1 MSFKDLKLNSTYNS
15 SKNDLV
21 IEFYGPVLSEAVSY
35 DRVTGFF
42 NSKSLALVASGLKGF
57 ISNNGKMRLLCGS
70 ELQKDDIDAIL
81 NSSEIAEKLSDSF
94 LNDLNNISDEIE
106 LNHIKLLAWMV
117 DNDFLDIKIGIVK
130 NNKGY
135 IGGILHE
142 KTGILSDKFGNTIV
156 FSGSNNE
163 TNFGWVSGGFGNIEK
178 FKVFLSWED
187 SKFIVDD
194 LNSFEEYWNNE
205 NKFLE
210 VLSIPNAAKEG
221 LIKLAPKNIGE
232 VMKLPLEFNICSNSK
247 DKRKLR
253 DYQEEAISKWCENNK
268 KGIFKMAT
276 GTGKTFTALN
286 CISSALNDDLNLI
299 TVIACP
305 YAHLTEQWSNDVENN
320 LGIKCYSIYASANT
334 NWKKDF
340 ADLVFKLR
348 LGIIKKAIILTT
360 HNTFSM
366 DFFRDK
372 ISEINNPLLLVVD
385 EMHKV
390 VSDKFSRGL
399 LECYEYR
406 LGLSATPEVYNNEV
420 GTNFVLSY
428 FGGII
433 YSFDLDDALN
443 NCDEEGKT
451 YLTPYEYLPQ
461 RVGLNESELSQYIDL
476 SRQISR
482 FSHMNKEHMSDYYK
496 LLLQKRKDIVNN
508 ANEKYDCLSKILD
521 DLEDVSHLII
531 FCSHQQMDNVLKILK
546 DKEILG
552 HKFTY
557 SEGTKKSNQY
567 GGLSE
572 REYLIKQFDEGV
584 YKALVAIKCLDEGVD
599 IPSADKVI
607 IMSSSRNP
615 REYVQRRG
623 RVLRRSDGK
632 EKADI
637 YDMAVIEYD
646 YSGEIIN
653 SIVEPEMERMMDFIN
668 SSDNPGYCMKLLE
681 KWSVIL

>member
-221 LIKLAPKNIGE
+221 LIKLAPKNIDE

-305 YAHLTEQWSNDVENN
+305 YAHLTEQWLNDVENN

-334 NWKKDF
+334 N
-340 ADLVFKLR
+340 
-348 LGIIKKAIILTT
+348 
-360 HNTFSM
+360 
-366 DFFRDK
+366 
-372 ISEINNPLLLVVD
+372 
-385 EMHKV
+385 
-390 VSDKFSRGL
+390 
-399 LECYEYR
+399 
-406 LGLSATPEVYNNEV
+406 
-420 GTNFVLSY
+420 
-428 FGGII
+428 
-433 YSFDLDDALN
+433 
-443 NCDEEGKT
+443 
-451 YLTPYEYLPQ
+451 
-461 RVGLNESELSQYIDL
+461 
-476 SRQISR
+476 
-482 FSHMNKEHMSDYYK
+482 
-496 LLLQKRKDIVNN
+496 
-508 ANEKYDCLSKILD
+508 
-521 DLEDVSHLII
+521 
-531 FCSHQQMDNVLKILK
+531 
-546 DKEILG
+546 
-552 HKFTY
+552 
-557 SEGTKKSNQY
+557 
-567 GGLSE
+567 
-572 REYLIKQFDEGV
+572 
-584 YKALVAIKCLDEGVD
+584 
-599 IPSADKVI
+599 
-607 IMSSSRNP
+607 
-615 REYVQRRG
+615 
-623 RVLRRSDGK
+623 
-632 EKADI
+632 
-637 YDMAVIEYD
+637 
-646 YSGEIIN
+646 
-653 SIVEPEMERMMDFIN
+653 
-668 SSDNPGYCMKLLE
+668 
-681 KWSVIL
+681 

>member
-1 MSFKDLKLNSTYNS
+1 
-15 SKNDLV
+15 
-21 IEFYGPVLSEAVSY
+21 
-35 DRVTGFF
+35 
-42 NSKSLALVASGLKGF
+42 
-57 ISNNGKMRLLCGS
+57 
-70 ELQKDDIDAIL
+70 
-81 NSSEIAEKLSDSF
+81 
-94 LNDLNNISDEIE
+94 
-106 LNHIKLLAWMV
+106 
-117 DNDFLDIKIGIVK
+117 
-130 NNKGY
+130 
-135 IGGILHE
+135 
-142 KTGILSDKFGNTIV
+142 
-156 FSGSNNE
+156 
-163 TNFGWVSGGFGNIEK
+163 
-178 FKVFLSWED
+178 
-187 SKFIVDD
+187 
-194 LNSFEEYWNNE
+194 
-205 NKFLE
+205 
-210 VLSIPNAAKEG
+210 
-221 LIKLAPKNIGE
+221 
-232 VMKLPLEFNICSNSK
+232 MKLPLEFNICSNSK

-305 YAHLTEQWSNDVENN
+305 YAHLTEQWLNDVENN

-360 HNTFSM
+360 QNTFSM
-366 DFFRDK
+366 DFFKDK

-451 YLTPYEYLPQ
+451 YLAPYEYLPQ

-653 SIVEPEMERMMDFIN
+653 SIVEPEMERMIDFIN

>member
-1 MSFKDLKLNSTYNS
+1 MSFKDLKLNSTYYS

-221 LIKLAPKNIGE
+221 LIKLAPKNIDE

-305 YAHLTEQWSNDVENN
+305 YAHLTEQWLNDVENN

-334 NWKKDF
+334 N
-340 ADLVFKLR
+340 
-348 LGIIKKAIILTT
+348 
-360 HNTFSM
+360 
-366 DFFRDK
+366 
-372 ISEINNPLLLVVD
+372 
-385 EMHKV
+385 
-390 VSDKFSRGL
+390 
-399 LECYEYR
+399 
-406 LGLSATPEVYNNEV
+406 
-420 GTNFVLSY
+420 
-428 FGGII
+428 
-433 YSFDLDDALN
+433 
-443 NCDEEGKT
+443 
-451 YLTPYEYLPQ
+451 
-461 RVGLNESELSQYIDL
+461 
-476 SRQISR
+476 
-482 FSHMNKEHMSDYYK
+482 
-496 LLLQKRKDIVNN
+496 
-508 ANEKYDCLSKILD
+508 
-521 DLEDVSHLII
+521 
-531 FCSHQQMDNVLKILK
+531 
-546 DKEILG
+546 
-552 HKFTY
+552 
-557 SEGTKKSNQY
+557 
-567 GGLSE
+567 
-572 REYLIKQFDEGV
+572 
-584 YKALVAIKCLDEGVD
+584 
-599 IPSADKVI
+599 
-607 IMSSSRNP
+607 
-615 REYVQRRG
+615 
-623 RVLRRSDGK
+623 
-632 EKADI
+632 
-637 YDMAVIEYD
+637 
-646 YSGEIIN
+646 
-653 SIVEPEMERMMDFIN
+653 
-668 SSDNPGYCMKLLE
+668 
-681 KWSVIL
+681 

>member
-1 MSFKDLKLNSTYNS
+1 MSFKDLKLNSIYNS

-21 IEFYGPVLSEAVSY
+21 LEFYEPVLSEAVSY

-70 ELQKDDIDAIL
+70 ELQKDDVDAIL
-81 NSSEIAEKLSDSF
+81 NSSEIAEKLSDNF

-142 KTGILSDKFGNTIV
+142 KTGILLDKDGNNIV

-163 TNFGWVSGGFGNIEK
+163 TSFGWISEGFGNIEK

-187 SKFIVDD
+187 DKFIFDD
-194 LNSFEEYWNNE
+194 ITSFEEYWNNKNE
-205 NKFLE
+205 FLE
-210 VLSIPNAAKEG
+210 VLSIPNASKEG
-221 LIKLAPKNIGE
+221 LIKLAPKSIDE
-232 VMKLPLEFNICSNSK
+232 VMRLPLEVISTSK
-247 DKRKLR
+247 INDDRKLR
-253 DYQEEAISKWCENNK
+253 DYQEEAISKWCDNNK

-286 CISSALNDDLNLI
+286 CISSALEDGLNLI

-305 YAHLTEQWSNDVENN
+305 YAHLTEQWLDDVENN
-320 LGIKCYSIYASANT
+320 LDIKCYSVYASANV
-334 NWKKDF
+334 NWKKDL
-340 ADLVFKLR
+340 ADLVFKLK

-366 DFFRDK
+366 DFFKDK
-372 ISEINNPLLLVVD
+372 LSEIDNPLLLVVD
-385 EMHKV
+385 EVHKV
-390 VSDKFSRGL
+390 VSGKFSRGL
-399 LECYEYR
+399 LDYYKYR
-406 LGLSATPEVYNNEV
+406 LGLSATPEVYNDEE
-420 GTNFVLSY
+420 GTNFALSY

-433 YSFDLDDALN
+433 YSFDLDDALI
-443 NCDEEGKT
+443 NCGDDGET
-451 YLTPYEYLPQ
+451 YLTPYDYFPQ
-461 RVGLNESELSQYIDL
+461 KIRLSGFELSEYKNL
-476 SRQISR
+476 SKKISML
-482 FSHMNKEHMSDYYK
+482 SHLNKENMSDSYK
-496 LLLQKRKDIVNN
+496 LLLQKRKNIINN
-508 ANEKYDCLSKILD
+508 AEEKYDCLSMILD
-521 DLEDVSHLII
+521 NLDNLNHIII
-531 FCSHQQMDNVLKILK
+531 FCSPQQINNVLKILK
-546 DKEILG
+546 NKKILA

-572 REYLIKQFDEGV
+572 REYLIKQFDEGI

-623 RVLRRSDGK
+623 RVLRRSEGK

-637 YDMAVIEYD
+637 YDMAVVEYD
-646 YSGEIIN
+646 YSGEIIG
-653 SIVEPEMERMMDFIN
+653 SIVEPEKERMMDFIK
-668 SSDNPGYCMKLLE
+668 SSNNPGYCMNLLE

>member
-221 LIKLAPKNIGE
+221 LIKLAPKNIDE

-305 YAHLTEQWSNDVENN
+305 YAHLTEQWLNDVENN

-366 DFFRDK
+366 DFFKDK

-451 YLTPYEYLPQ
+451 YLAPYEYLPQ

-653 SIVEPEMERMMDFIN
+653 SIVEPEMERMIDFIN
-668 SSDNPGYCMKLLE
+668 SSDNSGYCMKLLE

>member
-221 LIKLAPKNIGE
+221 LIKLAPKNIDE

-305 YAHLTEQWSNDVENN
+305 YAHLTEQWLNDVENN

-461 RVGLNESELSQYIDL
+461 RVGL
-476 SRQISR
+476 
-482 FSHMNKEHMSDYYK
+482 
-496 LLLQKRKDIVNN
+496 
-508 ANEKYDCLSKILD
+508 
-521 DLEDVSHLII
+521 
-531 FCSHQQMDNVLKILK
+531 
-546 DKEILG
+546 
-552 HKFTY
+552 
-557 SEGTKKSNQY
+557 
-567 GGLSE
+567 
-572 REYLIKQFDEGV
+572 
-584 YKALVAIKCLDEGVD
+584 
-599 IPSADKVI
+599 
-607 IMSSSRNP
+607 
-615 REYVQRRG
+615 
-623 RVLRRSDGK
+623 
-632 EKADI
+632 
-637 YDMAVIEYD
+637 
-646 YSGEIIN
+646 
-653 SIVEPEMERMMDFIN
+653 
-668 SSDNPGYCMKLLE
+668 
-681 KWSVIL
+681 

>member
-163 TNFGWVSGGFGNIEK
+163 TNFGWISGGFGNIEK

-221 LIKLAPKNIGE
+221 LIKLAPKNIDE

-305 YAHLTEQWSNDVENN
+305 YAHLTEQ
-320 LGIKCYSIYASANT
+320 
-334 NWKKDF
+334 
-340 ADLVFKLR
+340 
-348 LGIIKKAIILTT
+348 
-360 HNTFSM
+360 
-366 DFFRDK
+366 
-372 ISEINNPLLLVVD
+372 
-385 EMHKV
+385 
-390 VSDKFSRGL
+390 
-399 LECYEYR
+399 
-406 LGLSATPEVYNNEV
+406 
-420 GTNFVLSY
+420 
-428 FGGII
+428 
-433 YSFDLDDALN
+433 
-443 NCDEEGKT
+443 
-451 YLTPYEYLPQ
+451 
-461 RVGLNESELSQYIDL
+461 
-476 SRQISR
+476 
-482 FSHMNKEHMSDYYK
+482 
-496 LLLQKRKDIVNN
+496 
-508 ANEKYDCLSKILD
+508 
-521 DLEDVSHLII
+521 
-531 FCSHQQMDNVLKILK
+531 
-546 DKEILG
+546 
-552 HKFTY
+552 
-557 SEGTKKSNQY
+557 
-567 GGLSE
+567 
-572 REYLIKQFDEGV
+572 
-584 YKALVAIKCLDEGVD
+584 
-599 IPSADKVI
+599 
-607 IMSSSRNP
+607 
-615 REYVQRRG
+615 
-623 RVLRRSDGK
+623 
-632 EKADI
+632 
-637 YDMAVIEYD
+637 
-646 YSGEIIN
+646 
-653 SIVEPEMERMMDFIN
+653 
-668 SSDNPGYCMKLLE
+668 
-681 KWSVIL
+681 

>member
-1 MSFKDLKLNSTYNS
+1 M
-15 SKNDLV
+15 
-21 IEFYGPVLSEAVSY
+21 
-35 DRVTGFF
+35 
-42 NSKSLALVASGLKGF
+42 
-57 ISNNGKMRLLCGS
+57 
-70 ELQKDDIDAIL
+70 
-81 NSSEIAEKLSDSF
+81 
-94 LNDLNNISDEIE
+94 
-106 LNHIKLLAWMV
+106 
-117 DNDFLDIKIGIVK
+117 
-130 NNKGY
+130 
-135 IGGILHE
+135 
-142 KTGILSDKFGNTIV
+142 
-156 FSGSNNE
+156 
-163 TNFGWVSGGFGNIEK
+163 
-178 FKVFLSWED
+178 
-187 SKFIVDD
+187 
-194 LNSFEEYWNNE
+194 
-205 NKFLE
+205 
-210 VLSIPNAAKEG
+210 
-221 LIKLAPKNIGE
+221 
-232 VMKLPLEFNICSNSK
+232 
-247 DKRKLR
+247 
-253 DYQEEAISKWCENNK
+253 
-268 KGIFKMAT
+268 
-276 GTGKTFTALN
+276 
-286 CISSALNDDLNLI
+286 
-299 TVIACP
+299 
-305 YAHLTEQWSNDVENN
+305 
-320 LGIKCYSIYASANT
+320 
-334 NWKKDF
+334 
-340 ADLVFKLR
+340 
-348 LGIIKKAIILTT
+348 
-360 HNTFSM
+360 
-366 DFFRDK
+366 
-372 ISEINNPLLLVVD
+372 
-385 EMHKV
+385 
-390 VSDKFSRGL
+390 
-399 LECYEYR
+399 
-406 LGLSATPEVYNNEV
+406 
-420 GTNFVLSY
+420 
-428 FGGII
+428 
-433 YSFDLDDALN
+433 N